1 MGKARNPSF
10 TRHFRIRLNK
20 FLDDYHYT
28 YKKLADKSGV
38 ALGTIKGYCSG
49 KNAPSLY
56 NAYKIAKALG
66 VSIDEFIYGYLD

>member
-1 MGKARNPSF
+1 MGKARHPSF
-10 TRHFRIRLNK
+10 TRHFCIRLNK

-28 YKKLADKSGV
+28 HKEFSDKSGV
-38 ALGTIKGYCSG
+38 ALGTINGYCSG
-49 KNAPSLY
+49 NNAPSLY